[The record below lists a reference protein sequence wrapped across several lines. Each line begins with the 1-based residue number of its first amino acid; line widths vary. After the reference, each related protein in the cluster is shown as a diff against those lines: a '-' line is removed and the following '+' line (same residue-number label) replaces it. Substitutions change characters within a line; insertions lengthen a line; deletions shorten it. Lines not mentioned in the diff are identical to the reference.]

1 VTSPGVALQG
11 AAVLVTGASGFLGSH
26 LCTRLLADGAHV
38 HATSRTA
45 RTSEHARL
53 RWWQRDLSDPGSARA
68 LLGEIRPDVVFHLAG
83 QVSAAPDLALVR
95 PAFASLLG
103 STVSLLAAATE
114 LGCRRLVVTGSLTEP
129 ESAEVAPS
137 SPYAA
142 AKWAS
147 SAYARM
153 FHALYETPVVIVR
166 PFMTYGPR
174 QDPGKLIPHV
184 IRSLLEGT
192 PPKLASGRWLADW
205 VYVDDVID
213 GFALAATRPAIDG
226 RTFDLGSGVL
236 RSTRD
241 VVEKIAS
248 RIPSRAEPQFGALP
262 DRPAE
267 RVRKADL
274 GTAKAAL
281 GWEPRTALEAGL
293 DRTIAWY
300 RDHRAD

>member
-1 VTSPGVALQG
+1 MTAPGVAVEG
-11 AAVLVTGASGFLGSH
+11 AVVLVTGASGFLGSH
-26 LCTRLLADGAHV
+26 LCARLLADGAHV
-38 HATSRTA
+38 HATSRSV
-45 RTSEHARL
+45 RTSEHPCL
-53 RWWQRDLSDPGSARA
+53 RWWQSDLGDERSARA

-83 QVSAAPDLALVR
+83 QVSAAPDLALVL
-95 PAFASLLG
+95 PAFHSLLG
-103 STVSLLAAATE
+103 STVALLAAATD

-147 SAYARM
+147 SAYARL
-153 FHALYETPVVIVR
+153 FHALYGTPVVIVR

-174 QDPGKLIPHV
+174 QDPAKLIPHV
-184 IRSLLEGT
+184 VRSLLRGT
-192 PPKLASGRWLADW
+192 PPQLASGRWLADW
-205 VYVDDVID
+205 IYVADVID
-213 GFALAATRPAIDG
+213 GFALAATRPAIEG

-236 RSTRD
+236 RSTRE
-241 VVEKIAS
+241 VVEKIAL
-248 RIPSRAEPQFGALP
+248 RIPGRAEPQFGALP

-267 RVRKADL
+267 RERRADV

-281 GWEPRTALEAGL
+281 GWEPRTSLEDGL

-300 RDHRAD
+300 REQLEP